1 MNMSYLYLGIAIV
14 VEIAATSA
22 LKATNEFTRLI
33 PTLLVITGYIVS
45 FYCLS
50 LALRSFQVG
59 VAYAIWTGIGVAA
72 VTVIA
77 AFLYREVPDPAAIIG
92 IFLIVAGVMVIQ
104 LFSGTIRH

>member
-1 MNMSYLYLGIAIV
+1 MNMSYVYLGIAIV
-14 VEIAATSA
+14 VEIIATSA

-33 PTLLVITGYIVS
+33 PTLLVIAGYIIS

-50 LALRSFQVG
+50 LALRTFPVG

-77 AFLYREVPDPAAIIG
+77 SFVYKEMMDPAAIIG
-92 IFLIVAGVMVIQ
+92 ITLIVAGVLVIQ

>member
-1 MNMSYLYLGIAIV
+1 MSYVYLGIAIV
-14 VEIAATSA
+14 VEIIATSA

-33 PTLLVITGYIVS
+33 PTLLVIAGYIIS

-50 LALRSFQVG
+50 LALRTFPVG

-77 AFLYREVPDPAAIIG
+77 SFVYKEMMDPAAIIG
-92 IFLIVAGVMVIQ
+92 ITLIVAGVLVIQ

>member
-1 MNMSYLYLGIAIV
+1 MNMSYVYLGIAIV
-14 VEIAATSA
+14 VEIIATSA

-33 PTLLVITGYIVS
+33 PTLLVIAGYIIS

-50 LALRSFQVG
+50 LALRTFPVG

-77 AFLYREVPDPAAIIG
+77 SFVYKEMMDPAAIIG
-92 IFLIVAGVMVIQ
+92 ITLIVAGVVVIQ